1 MSQLSIVEPK
11 SPIPSLD
18 VSENDLIHVMEN
30 SVYPGAARE
39 SIKVAID
46 YCRAAKLDPLQ
57 KPVHIVPMWDDKLK
71 RMRDVI
77 MPGINLYRIQAARS
91 GGYAGVS
98 EPEFGPDVE
107 ENLGGVKIT
116 YPAWCKVTVKRRLAT
131 GEIAEFSAKELWKEN
146 YSTKSK
152 DSLAPNKMWARRP
165 YAQLVKCAESQA
177 LRKAFPEISAQ
188 TAATEAMVGVTT
200 PIEII
205 DPETGEIVTIHPVRE
220 PESARPEPVATK
232 TTVSEQQTLPEYPA
246 ESFEENLPKWRDLI
260 ESGRKNADAIIA
272 SVQRHATLSAEQIE
286 KIKALADQDFA
297 EIPAEQVA

>member
-1 MSQLSIVEPK
+1 MSQLARVEPK
-11 SPIPSLD
+11 NTIPSLSA
-18 VSENDLIHVMEN
+18 SENDLNLIHVLEN

-39 SIKVAID
+39 SIMVAID

-57 KPVHIVPMWDDKLK
+57 KPVHIVPMWDDRLK

-77 MPGINLYRIQAARS
+77 MPGINLYRIQADRS
-91 GGYAGVS
+91 GCYAGVS

-131 GEIAEFSAKELWKEN
+131 GEIAEFSAKEMWKEN
-146 YSTKSK
+146 YATKSK
-152 DSLAPNKMWARRP
+152 DSLAPNKMWGRRP

-188 TAATEAMVGVTT
+188 PAATETVTV
-200 PIEII
+200 PIEVV
-205 DPETGEIVTIHPVRE
+205 DPETGEIVTIHSVRG
-220 PESARPEPVATK
+220 PEQVAAK
-232 TTVSEQQTLPEYPA
+232 ATVVEQQILPEYPA
-246 ESFEENLPKWRDLI
+246 ESFAENLPKWRDLI

-286 KIKALADQDFA
+286 KIKALVDQDFE

>member
-1 MSQLSIVEPK
+1 MSQLARVEPK
-11 SPIPSLD
+11 SSIPSLD
-18 VSENDLIHVMEN
+18 VSENDLIHVLEN

-46 YCRAAKLDPLQ
+46 YCRAGRLDPLQ
-57 KPVHIVPMWDDKLK
+57 KPVHIVPMWDDRLK

-77 MPGINLYRIQAARS
+77 MPGINLYRIQADRS
-91 GGYAGVS
+91 GCYAGVS

-131 GEIAEFSAKELWKEN
+131 GEIAEFSAKEMWKEN
-146 YSTKSK
+146 YATKSK
-152 DSLAPNKMWARRP
+152 DSLAPNKMWGRRP

-188 TAATEAMVGVTT
+188 PAATETVTV
-200 PIEII
+200 PIEVV
-205 DPETGEIVTIHPVRE
+205 DPETGEIVTIHSVRG
-220 PESARPEPVATK
+220 PEQVAAK
-232 TTVSEQQTLPEYPA
+232 ATVVEQQILPEYPA
-246 ESFEENLPKWRDLI
+246 ESFAENLPKWRDLI

-286 KIKALADQDFA
+286 KIKALVDQDFE

>member
-1 MSQLSIVEPK
+1 MSQLARVEPK
-11 SPIPSLD
+11 NTIPSLSA
-18 VSENDLIHVMEN
+18 SENDLNLIHVLEN

-39 SIKVAID
+39 SIMVAID

-57 KPVHIVPMWDDKLK
+57 KPVHIVPMWDDRLK

-77 MPGINLYRIQAARS
+77 MPGINLYRIQADRS
-91 GGYAGVS
+91 GCYAGVS

-131 GEIAEFSAKELWKEN
+131 GEIAEFSAKEMWKEN
-146 YSTKSK
+146 YATKSK
-152 DSLAPNKMWARRP
+152 DSLAPNKMWGRRP

-188 TAATEAMVGVTT
+188 PAATETVTV
-200 PIEII
+200 PIEVV
-205 DPETGEIVTIHPVRE
+205 DPETGEIVTIHSVCE
-220 PESARPEPVATK
+220 PEPARPEPVATK
-232 TTVSEQQTLPEYPA
+232 ATVMEQQVLPEYPA
-246 ESFEENLPKWRDLI
+246 ESLEENLPKWRDLI
-260 ESGRKNADAIIA
+260 ESGRKTADAIIA
-272 SVQRHATLSAEQIE
+272 SVQRHARLSAEQIE
-286 KIKALADQDFA
+286 KIRALAGQDFE

>member
-1 MSQLSIVEPK
+1 MSQLARVEPK
-11 SPIPSLD
+11 SSIPSLD
-18 VSENDLIHVMEN
+18 VSENDLIHVLEN

-39 SIKVAID
+39 SIMVAID

-57 KPVHIVPMWDDKLK
+57 KPVHIVPMWDDRLK

-77 MPGINLYRIQAARS
+77 MPGINLYRIQADRS
-91 GGYAGVS
+91 GCYAGVS

-131 GEIAEFSAKELWKEN
+131 GEIAEFSAKEMWKEN
-146 YSTKSK
+146 YATKSK
-152 DSLAPNKMWARRP
+152 DSLAPNKMWGRRP

-188 TAATEAMVGVTT
+188 PAATETVTV
-200 PIEII
+200 PIEVV
-205 DPETGEIVTIHPVRE
+205 DPETGEIVTIHSVRG
-220 PESARPEPVATK
+220 PEQVAAK
-232 TTVSEQQTLPEYPA
+232 ATVVEQQILPEYPA
-246 ESFEENLPKWRDLI
+246 ESFAENLPKWRDLI

-286 KIKALADQDFA
+286 NIKALVDQDFE